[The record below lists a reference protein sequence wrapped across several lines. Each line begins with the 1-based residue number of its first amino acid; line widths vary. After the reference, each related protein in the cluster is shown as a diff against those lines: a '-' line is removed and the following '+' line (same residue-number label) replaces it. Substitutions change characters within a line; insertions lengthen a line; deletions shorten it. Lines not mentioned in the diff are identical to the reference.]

1 MVREG
6 YQGLCPHM
14 PRGSTDLAVTF
25 GGSWAMS
32 LEAIFLSRLQ
42 KLNQASFPE
51 LLLFQV
57 VMNQCSSFL
66 PVGHFAED

>member
-1 MVREG
+1 
-6 YQGLCPHM
+6 
-14 PRGSTDLAVTF
+14 
-25 GGSWAMS
+25 MS

-42 KLNQASFPE
+42 KLNQGSFPE